1 MISNINVESFIEQE
15 NCYICMEKT
24 YSRSPCEC
32 QTPIC
37 EDCFQIEKDR
47 RNYNC
52 SICKYDFNDENTL
65 NEFFNPF
72 FDPNISP
79 RKTGLPDIEFMLETK
94 RLQQLEI
101 EREQR
106 IETRRRIIKKLINI
120 GKNIFLKTPLIFGFS
135 IMFGNLILFFKNKNC
150 CFFEINIDIFAQ
162 GLLCIL
168 FLNVLHDVIYSK
180 CNRII
185 QPSSFSQIYDNDNQP
200 V

>member
-1 MISNINVESFIEQE
+1 
-15 NCYICMEKT
+15 
-24 YSRSPCEC
+24 
-32 QTPIC
+32 
-37 EDCFQIEKDR
+37 
-47 RNYNC
+47 
-52 SICKYDFNDENTL
+52 
-65 NEFFNPF
+65 
-72 FDPNISP
+72 
-79 RKTGLPDIEFMLETK
+79 MLETK

-106 IETRRRIIKKLINI
+106 IETRRIIIKKLINI

-150 CFFEINIDIFAQ
+150 CFFEINIDIFVQ

-180 CNRII
+180 CNRFT